1 MDLSLSPS
9 DLTFQTEVRD
19 WIAANFD
26 TDLRARMA
34 LSKNGY
40 VDKASQVAWQKKLAA
55 KGWIA
60 PNWPKEYGGPGL
72 STTERYILQSELSGA
87 GTPSVAPFGVSMVA
101 CRRWKVIPFPSGQTS
116 QDSANSPSSFRFLS
130 YRTRPLKT

>member
-9 DLTFQTEVRD
+9 DLKFQTEVRD

-72 STTERYILQSELSGA
+72 STT
-87 GTPSVAPFGVSMVA
+87 
-101 CRRWKVIPFPSGQTS
+101 
-116 QDSANSPSSFRFLS
+116 
-130 YRTRPLKT
+130 